1 MNISRENLSDLE
13 LRIKIDI
20 EEKDYIENVN
30 KQLKDYQKKATV
42 PGFRKGMAP
51 MGLIQ
56 RMYKAAIVGDA
67 VQNELNTSLFKY
79 IDDEKLHILGMP
91 MSNDEK
97 TGEVD
102 FGKQSAFTFYFDVA
116 VAPEFEIDWSKVD
129 VKYNQIK
136 VTAKEV
142 EAEINNVT
150 NRYGKFET
158 PEAVGAG
165 DIMYGKLVELDKK
178 GNVKGV
184 GWRPL
189 SASTCSTSR
198 MPS

>member
-1 MNISRENLSDLE
+1 ME
-13 LRIKIDI
+13 LCIKVDI

-30 KQLKDYQKKATV
+30 KQLKDYQKKAVV

-67 VQNELNTSLFKY
+67 VQNELNTALFKY

-102 FGKQSAFTFYFDVA
+102 FAKQTAYTFYFDVA
-116 VAPEFEIDWSKVD
+116 VAPEFNIEWDKVN
-129 VKYNQIK
+129 VVYNQVK
-136 VTAKEV
+136 VTAKDV
-142 EAEINNVT
+142 DAEINNAVS
-150 NRYGKFET
+150 RYGKFET
-158 PEAVGAG
+158 PEVAAAG
-165 DIMYGKLVELDKK
+165 DILYGKLVELDKNGAK
-178 GNVKGV
+178 KEGGIDTFVSLN
-184 GWRPL
+184 L
-189 SASTCSTSR
+189 QNL
-198 MPS
+198 